1 MRFEVPQFIDIEDKI
16 FGPLTFKQAIYVAG
30 SGGVIFMLYTTMP
43 FFLAIILAAPIAVL
57 GLALAFYKY
66 NNRPF
71 INLLESWFNY
81 QVKGKLYIWQKRK
94 KPVEEQ
100 VEEEVAQA
108 PIYVPKL
115 SDSKLKDLTWSLD
128 VQERRRGDVL

>member
-16 FGPLTFKQAIYVAG
+16 FGPLTFKQAIYLAG
-30 SGGVIFMLYTTMP
+30 STGVLFILYTTTN
-43 FFLAIILAAPIAVL
+43 FFVAIILGAPIAVF

-71 INLLESWFNY
+71 IRLVESWFNY
-81 QVKGKLYIWQKRK
+81 QFKGKLYIWKKRE

-100 VEEEVAQA
+100 VEEEVTQT
-108 PIYVPKL
+108 PLYVPKL
-115 SDSKLKDLTWSLD
+115 SDSKLKDLSWSLD